1 MVFSSPTFLYL
12 FLPAVLLGYAALPQA
27 LRATWLLIASLVFYA
42 FGEQSLVAVLV
53 GSSLV
58 GWLCGNWAASA
69 DDPRKRRL
77 RTGLAAALVLAPLLV
92 FKYSTWAWDGWLSL
106 AAALGL
112 DALKWPLGP
121 ELGLPIGVSFFTFQI
136 LSYVADVGA
145 GRVPKERSFARFLL
159 YVSLFPQLVAGPIV
173 RYVDVRRDLLA
184 RRFDVHEA
192 SLGLTRFAVGLAK
205 KVLIADSFAVPADH
219 IFALEAADLTSGAA
233 WFGLA
238 CYTLQI
244 YFDFSGYSDM
254 AIGLG
259 RVFGFRFPE
268 NFLHPYTSR
277 SITEFWRRWHVSLS
291 TWFRD
296 YVYIPL
302 GGNRRGATRTAIHLV
317 AVFLL
322 CGLWHGAA
330 WNFLAWGAWHGLWL
344 VVERRFALDRRGLLL
359 GALGWATTMLLVML
373 GWVLF
378 RARDLEHALQFAT
391 RLFVPYGEAS
401 GGFAFP
407 SFWSPSLLPALLL
420 ALLTVAPLARAL
432 RARAE
437 PALAISLGASSA
449 RALRDGLRSLV
460 LLGLLVW
467 VMAEVAGSS
476 HSPFLYFRF

>member
-12 FLPAVLLGYAALPQA
+12 FLPAVLLGYAVLPQA
-27 LRATWLLIASLVFYA
+27 LRGAWLLIASLAFYA
-42 FGEQSLVAVLV
+42 FGEQSLVLVLV
-53 GSSLV
+53 ASSLV
-58 GWLCGNWAASA
+58 GWLCGNWAAA
-69 DDPRKRRL
+69 AKNERVRRL
-77 RTGLAAALVLAPLLV
+77 RSALAAGLVLAPLLV
-92 FKYSTWAWDGWLSL
+92 FKYSTWAWNEWLAL
-106 AAALGL
+106 AEGIGL
-112 DALKWPLGP
+112 DALNWPLGP
-121 ELGLPIGVSFFTFQI
+121 ELSLPIGVSFFTFQI
-136 LSYVADVGA
+136 LSYVADVSA
-145 GRVPKERSFARFLL
+145 GHVPKERSFGRFLL

-173 RYVDVRRDLLA
+173 RYVDVRRDLVT

-192 SLGLTRFAVGLAK
+192 AHGLTRFAVGLAK
-205 KVLIADSFAVPADH
+205 KVLVADSLAVPADR

-233 WFGLA
+233 WFGLL

-302 GGNRRGATRTAIHLV
+302 GGNRRGAARTAVHLV
-317 AVFLL
+317 TVFLL

-330 WNFLAWGAWHGLWL
+330 WNFLAWGAWHGFWL
-344 VVERRFALDRRGLLL
+344 VVERRLPRERRGVLV
-359 GALGWATTMLLVML
+359 GTLGWATTSLLVML

-378 RARDLEHALQFAT
+378 RARDLEHAVQYTA
-391 RLFVPYGEAS
+391 RLFVPYGEPS
-401 GGFAFP
+401 GGFALP
-407 SFWSPSLLPALLL
+407 SFWSPALTPALLL
-420 ALLTVAPLARAL
+420 ALFTVAPLARNL
-432 RARAE
+432 RARWE
-437 PALAISLGASSA
+437 PALAGHIGAGPA
-449 RALRDGLRSLV
+449 AAILDGLRSLV
-460 LLGLLVW
+460 LFGLLVW
-467 VMAEVAGSS
+467 SMAEVAGSS